1 MEQGDGEGRRCGVDS
16 IELSMTD
23 GSDEVAAKSGEVVVT
38 VLMPTTN
45 RDPLQFCLSRFLF

>member
-1 MEQGDGEGRRCGVDS
+1 MEQGNGEERRCGVDS
-16 IELSMTD
+16 IELSITD
-23 GSDEVAAKSGEVVVT
+23 GSDEVVAKSGEVVVT